1 LSLRGAAGCA
11 GAARPIRHCRAAPIY
26 RKIARK
32 IAATAEEHAMTSP
45 SFRPV
50 HELIGDIAARRLSP
64 VDLVEECLA
73 RIARLDPRLRAFV
86 SVNAANARLA
96 AEAADKAVRA
106 GHAVGPLH
114 GIPIAIKDLVEIEGE
129 VAMGGSAAWR
139 GRIAPHTATLYRRL
153 LAAGMINLGKT
164 HTVEFAY
171 GGWGTNQH
179 LGTPWNPWDAAT
191 HRTPGGSSSGSGVA
205 VAARM
210 APCAIGTDTG
220 GSVRIPAAWN
230 GITGLKTTVG
240 RISTF
245 GVLPLSP
252 TLDTPGPITRDIEDA
267 ALLFGVLQGAD
278 PRDRHTRGVH
288 DVDPLAGLRR
298 GVKGLRLARLP
309 AHERDGIDGEV
320 LAAYDRAV
328 DALAGLGA
336 EIAEVALPAR
346 FAELGAING
355 RIMSAEAYAAL
366 ADLVDDNAQRLDQDV
381 RPRVRAGA
389 AISSRDY
396 LTALAERERM
406 KASFAAAIEGVD
418 ALLTP
423 TAVTPAIPIAS
434 VDQSGTPAV
443 FTRWVNFLDL
453 CAAAVPNGLTAGGL
467 PTSLQIVCRAYAE
480 PLALRIGYA
489 YQAAHDWHLRVPPMA
504 A

>member
-1 LSLRGAAGCA
+1 
-11 GAARPIRHCRAAPIY
+11 
-26 RKIARK
+26 
-32 IAATAEEHAMTSP
+32 MTSAAF
-45 SFRPV
+45 STV
-50 HELIGDIAARRLSP
+50 HALAAEIAARRLSP
-64 VDLVEECLA
+64 VDLVDECLA
-73 RIARLDPRLRAFV
+73 RIERLEPKLQAFV

-96 AEAADKAVRA
+96 AEAADKAIRA

-129 VAMGGSAAWR
+129 VATGGSAAWR
-139 GRIAPHTATLYRRL
+139 NRIAPRTATLMRKI

-179 LGTPWNPWDAAT
+179 LGAPWNPWDGAT

-210 APCAIGTDTG
+210 APWAIGTDTG

-230 GITGLKTTVG
+230 GITGLKTTIG

-267 ALLFGVLQGAD
+267 ALLLTVLQGED
-278 PRDRHTRGVH
+278 PRDRHTRGVRN
-288 DVDPLAGLRR
+288 VDPMAELRC

-309 AHERDGIDGEV
+309 NAERDGIDAEV
-320 LAAYDRAV
+320 LAAYDRSV
-328 DALAGLGA
+328 DALASLGA
-336 EIAEVALPAR
+336 EIVDVALPAR
-346 FAELGAING
+346 LADLGAING

-366 ADLVDDNAQRLDQDV
+366 AELVNDNAQPLDQDV

-389 AISSRDY
+389 NISSRDY
-396 LTALAERERM
+396 LLALAEQDRM
-406 KASFAAAIEGVD
+406 KASFNTAIDGID

-423 TAVTPAIPIAS
+423 TS
-434 VDQSGTPAV
+434 LTPAV
-443 FTRWVNFLDL
+443 PLTSIDQNTTPAMLTRWVNFLEL
-453 CAAAVPNGLTAGGL
+453 CAAAVPNGFTAGGL

-489 YQAAHDWHLRVPPMA
+489 YQAAHDWHLRVPPMVE
-504 A
+504 

>member
-1 LSLRGAAGCA
+1 
-11 GAARPIRHCRAAPIY
+11 
-26 RKIARK
+26 
-32 IAATAEEHAMTSP
+32 MTSVA
-45 SFRPV
+45 FRPV
-50 HELIGDIAARRLSP
+50 HTLATEIAAHRLSP
-64 VDLVEECLA
+64 VDLVNECLA
-73 RIARLDPRLRAFV
+73 RIERLEPRLHAFV
-86 SVNAANARLA
+86 SINAANARLA
-96 AEAADKAVRA
+96 AEAADKAIRA

-139 GRIAPHTATLYRRL
+139 NRIAPNTATLMRKL
-153 LAAGMINLGKT
+153 TAAGMINLGKT

-179 LGTPWNPWDAAT
+179 LGTPWNPWDATT

-210 APCAIGTDTG
+210 APWAIGTDTG

-230 GITGLKTTVG
+230 GITGLKTTIG
-240 RISTF
+240 RISTV

-267 ALLFGVLQGAD
+267 ALLLTVLQGED
-278 PRDRHTRGVH
+278 RRDRHTLGVH
-288 DVDPLAGLRR
+288 DVDPMLELRR
-298 GVKGLRLARLP
+298 GIKGLRLARLP
-309 AHERDGIDGEV
+309 TDERDGIDAEV
-320 LAAYDRAV
+320 LAAYDRSV
-328 DALAGLGA
+328 DALANLGA
-336 EIAEVALPAR
+336 DIVDIALPER
-346 FAELGAING
+346 FADLGSSNG

-366 ADLVDDNAQRLDQDV
+366 AELVDDNAQPLDQDV

-396 LTALAERERM
+396 LIALAERERT
-406 KASFAAAIEGVD
+406 KASFNNAIDGVD

-423 TAVTPAIPIAS
+423 TARTPALPVTSI
-434 VDQSGTPAV
+434 DQSTSPAV

-453 CAAAVPNGLTAGGL
+453 CAVAVPNGFTVSGL
-467 PTSLQIVCRAYAE
+467 PTSLQIVCRGYAE
-480 PLALRIGYA
+480 PLVLRIGYA
-489 YQAAHDWHLRVPPMA
+489 YQAAHDWHLRVPPLA

>member
-1 LSLRGAAGCA
+1 MPASAFRSVHALAA
-11 GAARPIRHCRAAPIY
+11 
-26 RKIARK
+26 
-32 IAATAEEHAMTSP
+32 
-45 SFRPV
+45 
-50 HELIGDIAARRLSP
+50 DIVARRLSP
-64 VDLVEECLA
+64 VDLVDEYLA
-73 RIARLDPRLRAFV
+73 RIERLEPRLHAFV

-96 AEAADKAVRA
+96 AEAADKAIRS

-129 VAMGGSAAWR
+129 IAMGGTAAWR
-139 GRIAPHTATLYRRL
+139 SRIAPHTATLMRKL
-153 LAAGMINLGKT
+153 MAAGMINLGKT

-179 LGTPWNPWDAAT
+179 LGTPWNPWDANT

-205 VAARM
+205 VAAGM
-210 APCAIGTDTG
+210 APWAIGTDTG

-230 GITGLKTTVG
+230 GITGLKVTIG
-240 RISTF
+240 RISAF

-267 ALLFGVLQGAD
+267 ALLLTVLQGAD
-278 PRDRHTRGVH
+278 PHDAHTLSVRDI
-288 DVDPLAGLRR
+288 DPMPELRR

-309 AHERDGIDGEV
+309 ADERDGIDAEV
-320 LAAYDRAV
+320 LAAYDRSV
-328 DALAGLGA
+328 DALATLGA
-336 EIAEVALPAR
+336 EIVDVALPAR
-346 FAELGAING
+346 FADLGAVNG

-366 ADLVDDNAQRLDQDV
+366 ASLVDDNAAPLDADV

-396 LTALAERERM
+396 LAALAEREQT
-406 KASFAAAIEGVD
+406 KAKFGAAIEGVD

-423 TAVTPAIPIAS
+423 TSVTPAIPVAS
-434 VDQSGTPAV
+434 IDQNTTPAV

-453 CAAAVPNGLTAGGL
+453 CAAAVPNGFTAGGL
-467 PTSLQIVCRAYAE
+467 PTSLQVICRAYQE

-489 YQAAHDWHLRVPPMA
+489 YQTAHDWHTRTPTMA
-504 A
+504 G

>member
-1 LSLRGAAGCA
+1 
-11 GAARPIRHCRAAPIY
+11 
-26 RKIARK
+26 
-32 IAATAEEHAMTSP
+32 MTSAA
-45 SFRPV
+45 FRPV
-50 HELIGDIAARRLSP
+50 HTLVADIATRRLSP
-64 VDLVEECLA
+64 VDLIDEYLA
-73 RIARLDPRLRAFV
+73 RIERLEPRLHAFV

-96 AEAADKAVRA
+96 AEAAEKAIRA
-106 GHAVGPLH
+106 GHAIGPLH
-114 GIPIAIKDLVEIEGE
+114 GIPIAIKDLVEIEGQ

-139 GRIAPHTATLYRRL
+139 DRVAPHTATLMRKL
-153 LAAGMINLGKT
+153 MAAGMINLGKT

-179 LGTPWNPWDAAT
+179 LGTPWNPWDEGT

-210 APCAIGTDTG
+210 APWAIGTDTG

-230 GITGLKTTVG
+230 GITGLKTTIG

-252 TLDTPGPITRDIEDA
+252 TLDTPGPITRDVEDA
-267 ALLFGVLQGAD
+267 ALLLAVLQGVD
-278 PRDRHTRGVH
+278 PRDRHTVGVR
-288 DVDPLAGLRR
+288 DVDPMPELRR

-309 AHERDGIDGEV
+309 VHERDGIDPEV
-320 LAAYDRAV
+320 LAAYDGSV
-328 DALAGLGA
+328 EALARLGA
-336 EIAEVALPAR
+336 DIVDVALPAR
-346 FAELGAING
+346 FADLGAING

-366 ADLVDDNAQRLDQDV
+366 AGLVDDNAQPLDQDV

-396 LTALAERERM
+396 LVALAERERM
-406 KASFAAAIEGVD
+406 KASFLAAIEGID

-423 TAVTPAIPIAS
+423 TAVTPPVPVAS
-434 VDQSGTPAV
+434 IDQNTTPAM

-453 CAAAVPNGLTAGGL
+453 CAVAVPNGFTAAGL
-467 PTSLQIVCRAYAE
+467 PISLQIVCRAYAE

-489 YQAAHDWHLRVPPMA
+489 YQTAHDWHLRVPPMA